1 MAPVNPA
8 RSEPYRVPRQAPAVS
23 GWRAIA
29 PGLAAVGLPKRTHC
43 DHIRLVRLFDWD
55 DEKNEWLRENRGIAF
70 EDVIYHVT
78 RGDLLDTIEHPN
90 QNRYP
95 GQRIFVVNVDGY
107 VFLVPFVEDDD
118 TIFLKTIIPSRRMTR
133 QYIRRVSE

>member
-1 MAPVNPA
+1 M
-8 RSEPYRVPRQAPAVS
+8 
-23 GWRAIA
+23 
-29 PGLAAVGLPKRTHC
+29 
-43 DHIRLVRLFDWD
+43 RLFDWD